1 MVRIPEVPS
10 NIKLGDVAKSP
21 ASLNNTSELLP
32 GGAAVIVAILP
43 ALIPGSYGLAIAVKE
58 LPLKSS

>member
-43 ALIPGSYGLAIAVKE
+43 ALIPGLYG
-58 LPLKSS
+58 